1 MSRGWRPFL
10 KPGIAAL
17 GALAAALAFPPPG
30 WAADVRNGERLYTM
44 HCGGC
49 HGPNGVPQMP
59 GAPDFKRGRAL
70 LRPDAEL
77 LRGIRR
83 GRGAMPGYFGILTDR
98 EILDVVAFTRTL
110 G

>member
-1 MSRGWRPFL
+1 MSRGSAPFL
-10 KPGIAAL
+10 KPGMAAL
-17 GALAAALAFPPPG
+17 PALAAALVAASLVM
-30 WAADVRNGERLYTM
+30 AADVRNGERLYTM
-44 HCGGC
+44 HCSGC

-77 LRGIRR
+77 LRSIRR
-83 GRGAMPGYFGILTDR
+83 GRGAMPGYTGILTDR
-98 EILDVVAFTRTL
+98 EILDIVAFTRTF